1 LNEFSKNLDEAFYD
15 IQLIDGQIDERYGW
29 MLKEDFRDE
38 DLNEIEEYLNRCGR
52 AYSSMRAN
60 YDMIKTHF
68 KNFKYTLRDLRRIGC
83 VYDENVCRV
92 VEVTIHE
99 CEHKLNLASVVYI
112 RLRDMKDLALGKI
125 DLDVKRKLKDV
136 QSEVLDIQRHSYAM
150 QLAGLVIEFFVVFAY
165 SIKVW
170 ESLNKEG
177 FEHSSLAVKVLAP
190 LCVSF
195 GVVAITKFLVFWR
208 VGKKGWKWLV
218 LPIGVFVLVLG
229 IWLMGGGHHA

>member
-1 LNEFSKNLDEAFYD
+1 ME
-15 IQLIDGQIDERYGW
+15 
-29 MLKEDFRDE
+29 M
-38 DLNEIEEYLNRCGR
+38 YLNRCGR
-52 AYSSMRAN
+52 TYSSVRAN

-68 KNFKYTLRDLRRIGC
+68 KNFKYTLRDLRRIGR
-83 VYDENVCRV
+83 VYDENVCRI

-99 CEHKLNLASVVYI
+99 CKHKLNLASVVYR

-125 DLDVKRKLKDV
+125 DLDVKRELKDV
-136 QSEVLDIQRHSYAM
+136 QKEVLDVQWHSYAM
-150 QLAGLVIEFFVVFAY
+150 QWAGLMIEFFVVFAY

-177 FEHSSLAVKVLAP
+177 FEHSSLFVKVLAP

-195 GVVAITKFLVFWR
+195 GVVAITKFLVFLR

-218 LPIGVFVLVLG
+218 LPIGILVLALG